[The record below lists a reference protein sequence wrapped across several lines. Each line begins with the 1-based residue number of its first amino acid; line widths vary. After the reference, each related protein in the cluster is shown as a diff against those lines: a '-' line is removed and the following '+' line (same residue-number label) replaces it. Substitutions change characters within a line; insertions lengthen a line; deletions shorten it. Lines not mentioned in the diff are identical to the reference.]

1 MSGVICLFRHKP
13 SIVSQFFERR
23 PPSRRSDFISSV
35 RQAVGPEAMMTP
47 TATHSAIADQLDDGT
62 AITGSDVADHTS
74 PIDQD
79 GRDEASKDE
88 ASAST
93 ETNCEIHIKAKAS
106 TEQPS
111 DRVMTVATSHSHDAS
126 VGGLTSSSDATGEEE
141 ETTDTDEEQINKERR
156 RDPPHEV
163 VDETDIKRS
172 ISRLR
177 YSNKASGFIN
187 ALQLSPFATLS

>member
-1 MSGVICLFRHKP
+1 
-13 SIVSQFFERR
+13 
-23 PPSRRSDFISSV
+23 
-35 RQAVGPEAMMTP
+35 MMTP
-47 TATHSAIADQLDDGT
+47 TATPSAIADQLDDT
-62 AITGSDVADHTS
+62 VITGSDVADHTS

-79 GRDEASKDE
+79 GRDKASKDE

-93 ETNCEIHIKAKAS
+93 ETNYEIHTEIKAKAS

-111 DRVMTVATSHSHDAS
+111 DRVTTVAASHSHDAS
-126 VGGLTSSSDATGEEE
+126 VGGLTSSSDATSEEE

-172 ISRLR
+172 ISRLESSTDDDSR
-177 YSNKASGFIN
+177 DASPNLDEGGPIYSSN
-187 ALQLSPFATLS
+187 L